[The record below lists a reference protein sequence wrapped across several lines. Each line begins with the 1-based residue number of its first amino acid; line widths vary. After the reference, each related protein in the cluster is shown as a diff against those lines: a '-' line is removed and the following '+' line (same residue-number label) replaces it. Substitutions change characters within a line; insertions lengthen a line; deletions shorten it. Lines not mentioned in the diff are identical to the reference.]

1 MQTGIVK
8 PTLAMGKEIHEL
20 INYYAHDT
28 DTGVLARPLKNIYE
42 NIRDFI
48 VYVEDDHVLG
58 CVCLH
63 IYWDNLG
70 EIRSLAVDPNR
81 KSEGIGR
88 KLIEAVEKKRVI
100 LKLLNYSRSRRLLN
114 FSKKW
119 DMNKLRESLLPKGAA
134 WGECMNCPK
143 YPDCDEVSMIKNI
156 PLLTDNN

>member
-20 INYYAHDT
+20 INYYAHNT

-88 KLIEAVEKKRVI
+88 KLIEAVEQEASD
-100 LKLLNYSRSRRLLN
+100 LKIAQLFTLTKTTEFFEKMGY
-114 FSKKW
+114 
-119 DMNKLRESLLPKGAA
+119 EQIEQSLLPKGAA

-143 YPDCDEVSMIKNI
+143 YPDCDEVSMIRI
-156 PLLTDNN
+156 SLF